1 MSERTLSKKKL
12 VLKKVTAGVEPTAD
26 EIWEA
31 FKERDLISVPLVNV
45 IYAFRESCDAALRMS
60 ETMLPDWRA
69 SHVWGPD
76 KDGNWFVNM
85 TRHGGDPMYANA
97 KSSSL
102 GRAWLVATLTAIIK
116 EDEEN
121 G

>member
-1 MSERTLSKKKL
+1 MSDSSLSAKKL
-12 VLKKVTAGVEPTAD
+12 ILEKITSGVEPTAD
-26 EIWEA
+26 EVWEA

-45 IYAFRESCDAALRMS
+45 ISAFRDSCDAALSMS
-60 ETMLPDWRA
+60 EKMLPDWRA

-85 TRHGGDPMYANA
+85 TRHNGDPMYANA

-102 GRAWLVATLTAIIK
+102 GRAWLIATLMAIIK
-116 EDEEN
+116 EAEEN
-121 G
+121 E